1 MKCVDCPNEVDYRF
15 RMRRKPNKTVALL
28 LALLLGLLPLQN
40 LFAFDV
46 APMAHAT
53 APSMDTDSMAGHA
66 MDELAGSDCDE
77 CDAQSCCEQNS
88 CTLHHCASCA
98 VSAVIPRDVLAL
110 ERSSD
115 LTLPDLQQSLPANLH
130 SSLFRP
136 PRS

>member
-1 MKCVDCPNEVDYRF
+1 
-15 RMRRKPNKTVALL
+15 
-28 LALLLGLLPLQN
+28 
-40 LFAFDV
+40 
-46 APMAHAT
+46 
-53 APSMDTDSMAGHA
+53 
-66 MDELAGSDCDE
+66 
-77 CDAQSCCEQNS
+77 
-88 CTLHHCASCA
+88 